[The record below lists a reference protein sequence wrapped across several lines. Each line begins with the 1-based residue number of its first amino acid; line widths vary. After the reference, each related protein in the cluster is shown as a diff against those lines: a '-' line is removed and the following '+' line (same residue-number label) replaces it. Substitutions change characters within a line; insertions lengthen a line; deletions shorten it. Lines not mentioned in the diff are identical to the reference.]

1 MASNANPKL
10 VGGFVIGAVGLLVL
24 TVALFGSGNM
34 LEKRPRAGTYFEGS
48 VSGLDVGAPVTYQGV
63 RVGEVKAI
71 HLEVDSA
78 NLTTRMPVE
87 FEFTPGKVTWTDGPL
102 KPAEYGRLL
111 EKGLRAKLVSQSL
124 VTGQLAIELGNYPG
138 TPARTFGGLPS
149 GVLEI
154 PSLPSDLET
163 LKRAL
168 TDLPLDEI
176 AGSMVL
182 VLSQL
187 NKLLAEPGWRDSAVA
202 LAGGLEQFQVLMSTL
217 NQRSGP
223 LLGDVAN
230 VTKETGTAVSM
241 LRLDLHDALT
251 ELRSTLGKVDA
262 EVRPVGLRAQAAA
275 AAAEKAFQQADTTLR
290 TVNAALDPRSPL
302 RGNLDQTLV
311 NLSLATKSLRSFA
324 DQLERSPNILITGR

>member
-10 VGGFVIGAVGLLVL
+10 VGGFVLGAVGLLVL
-24 TVALFGSGNM
+24 AVALFGGGNI

-71 HLEVDSA
+71 RLEVDSVSLA
-78 NLTTRMPVE
+78 TRMPVE
-87 FEFTPGKVTWTDGPL
+87 FEFTPGTVAWTDGPL
-102 KPAEYGRLL
+102 KPAEFGRLL

-124 VTGQLAIELGNYPG
+124 VTGQLAIELGSYPG
-138 TPARTFGGLPS
+138 TPAHTFGGLPS
-149 GVLEI
+149 GVIEI
-154 PSLPSDLET
+154 PSVPSDLET
-163 LKRAL
+163 LRRAL
-168 TDLPLDEI
+168 TDLPLEEI

-182 VLSQL
+182 ALSQL

-202 LAGGLEQFQVLMSTL
+202 LAGGLEQFQVLMTTL

-223 LLGDVAN
+223 LLGDVASMA
-230 VTKETGTAVSM
+230 KDTGTAVSM
-241 LRLDLHDALT
+241 LRLDLHNAITD
-251 ELRSTLGKVDA
+251 LRGTLGKIDS
-262 EVRPVGLRAQAAA
+262 EVRPVSLRVQAATV
-275 AAAEKAFQQADTTLR
+275 AAERAFQQADSTLR
-290 TVNAALDPRSPL
+290 TMNAAIDPRSPL
-302 RGNLDQTLV
+302 RSNLDQTLA